1 MGEVE
6 GAMVEIDIE
15 ENTDNDND
23 NATEDIYYDTGK
35 GCLERKDKDKV

>member
-6 GAMVEIDIE
+6 GTMVEIDIE
-15 ENTDNDND
+15 ENDND

-35 GCLERKDKDKV
+35 GCLERKQFR